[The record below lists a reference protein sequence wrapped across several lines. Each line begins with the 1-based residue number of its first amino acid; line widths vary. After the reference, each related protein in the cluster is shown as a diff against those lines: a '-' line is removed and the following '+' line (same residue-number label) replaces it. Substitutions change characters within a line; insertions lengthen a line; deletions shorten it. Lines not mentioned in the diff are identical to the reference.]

1 LLSEENDRSTNS
13 FFYFVF
19 KYNYH
24 VDEDNIVSQEQR
36 QYKSPK
42 SKWLIELLLWKVE
55 ECFALS
61 TLQIRSVLFWPL
73 EDREKENELTST
85 KTSANARIPTII
97 KFRFI
102 SIWIRL

>member
-42 SKWLIELLLWKVE
+42 SK
-55 ECFALS
+55 
-61 TLQIRSVLFWPL
+61 
-73 EDREKENELTST
+73 
-85 KTSANARIPTII
+85 
-97 KFRFI
+97 
-102 SIWIRL
+102 